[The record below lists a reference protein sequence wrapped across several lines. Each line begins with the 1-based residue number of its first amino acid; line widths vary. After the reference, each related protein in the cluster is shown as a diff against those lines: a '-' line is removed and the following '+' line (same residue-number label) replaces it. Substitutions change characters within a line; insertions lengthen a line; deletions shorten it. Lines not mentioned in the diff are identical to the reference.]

1 MDKQIKITLVK
12 SLIGRLPKHILI
24 AKQLGLKRINS
35 TVIHRDIPAIRGL
48 INQVSYLLC
57 IEETI

>member
-1 MDKQIKITLVK
+1 MDKHIKITLIK

-35 TVIHRDIPAIRGL
+35 TVVHRDIPAIRGL
-48 INQVSYLLC
+48 VNQVSYLLC
-57 IEETI
+57 IEENI